1 MAGRPKQFDENE
13 VVRKAGELFW
23 SRGYEATSTE
33 DLLKAMGIGKG
44 SFYLHFQKG
53 KRELYEKTLQY
64 FASDSIEKLKKQLK
78 EAKDKVGII
87 KSRFFVRLGDESFRE
102 KGCYIGNAL
111 VEMASLDGDMQKKAA
126 QHLKKLETLFYEVIK
141 EAQEVGQLKTKEDP
155 AYIAKHLINLW
166 NGMNVTRRMG
176 GDEAVLK
183 TVIEKNLEIL
193 K

>member
-1 MAGRPKQFDENE
+1 MAGRPKQFDEE
-13 VVRKAGELFW
+13 VVLKKAGELFW
-23 SRGYEATSTE
+23 TKGYEATSTE
-33 DLLKAMGIGKG
+33 DLLEVMGIGKG
-44 SFYLHFQKG
+44 SFYLHFKKG

-64 FASDSIEKLKKQLK
+64 FAADSLTKLKDQLK
-78 EAKDKVGII
+78 NSDDKIEVV
-87 KSRFFVRLGDESFRE
+87 KSRFFVRLEDKSFRE
-102 KGCYIGNAL
+102 KGCYVGNTL
-111 VEMASLDGDMQKKAA
+111 VEMASLDSDMQKKAA

-141 EAQEVGQLKTKEDP
+141 EAQEEGHLKTKEDP

-176 GDEAVLK
+176 GDEVVLK